1 MAKFQRDENE
11 KSSVAKRVSTERTP
25 EGGLVILMFPGFKAV
40 SEDNEGGGGGKN
52 ESRNYVMS
60 RGEILLEIFLSYH
73 TISP

>member
-1 MAKFQRDENE
+1 MVQFQRDENE
-11 KSSVAKRVSTERTP
+11 KSSVAKRVSAERKP

-40 SEDNEGGGGGKN
+40 SEDNEGGGGKN

-60 RGEILLEIFLSYH
+60 RGEILLEIFLFYH